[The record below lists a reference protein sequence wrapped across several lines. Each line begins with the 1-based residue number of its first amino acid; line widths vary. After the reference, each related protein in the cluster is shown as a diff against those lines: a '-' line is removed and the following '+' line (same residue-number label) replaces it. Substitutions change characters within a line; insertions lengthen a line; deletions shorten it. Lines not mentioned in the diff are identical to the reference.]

1 MNMFRFHLASSG
13 LIFLLL
19 FFRVN
24 MLSTSSHFPEGAAKA
39 LVFLVGGSGVV
50 AFFAA
55 FVFGPQ
61 DQQNSSGWICS
72 ETVETGGIFNVRPQN
87 TLNMVTFGYRHPPKG

>member
-19 FFRVN
+19 FFRAN
-24 MLSTSSHFPEGAAKA
+24 LFSTSSHFPEGAAKA

-50 AFFAA
+50 AFF
-55 FVFGPQ
+55 GRQ

-87 TLNMVTFGYRHPPKG
+87 TLNMVAFGYRHPPKG